1 MKTSQTR
8 PPAPFAA
15 PWGGGGG
22 GRGGRAGRVTGQ
34 KNDWVRKKKAWN
46 AFRPRLAVHSPALA
60 WLSLVGCFPAEPTPF
75 HQAETIYIVQRAE
88 GRKSSQTRPPAQ
100 QRPQEPNPHPFTC
113 RF

>member
-15 PWGGGGG
+15 PLGALPPNPRDF
-22 GRGGRAGRVTGQ
+22 RGMTGQ

-100 QRPQEPNPHPFTC
+100 QRPQEPKPHPFTC